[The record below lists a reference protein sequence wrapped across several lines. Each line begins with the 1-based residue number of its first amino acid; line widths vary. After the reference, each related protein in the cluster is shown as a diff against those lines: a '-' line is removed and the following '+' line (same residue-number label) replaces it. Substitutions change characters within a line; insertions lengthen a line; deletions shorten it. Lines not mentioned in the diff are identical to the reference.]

1 MTNGGWLDSDLV
13 ITSIW
18 PGGDRT
24 GDLLRAWADD
34 GQENTMTIKSWYF
47 IKTVCSRSRPEIG
60 LVHFVKTGYH
70 SLVTHGLLRHVPGA
84 AEQLNLIVS
93 CSSESDGGLMLNPA
107 QQKASPAPAYCR
119 LAVIVRGV
127 VTPYIMAPL
136 PDLITRNFN
145 V

>member
-1 MTNGGWLDSDLV
+1 
-13 ITSIW
+13 
-18 PGGDRT
+18 
-24 GDLLRAWADD
+24 
-34 GQENTMTIKSWYF
+34 
-47 IKTVCSRSRPEIG
+47 
-60 LVHFVKTGYH
+60 
-70 SLVTHGLLRHVPGA
+70 
-84 AEQLNLIVS
+84 
-93 CSSESDGGLMLNPA
+93 MLNPA